1 MLYQFKRND
10 AAFQTI
16 RHFNFFVA
24 FLYQFI
30 SRFYHSYR
38 FNTFLLY
45 GLNVVGNTLPVVSQ
59 CLIGCISVDE
69 KHPMQTGKNIIGN
82 SIQLF
87 LGICSRYLINQ
98 PMMNTIG
105 KTFKSLCKPLLES
118 SYVCILFYNRLSI
131 FGLQLRIRFVCICYK
146 QLLAQR
152 RKCVPIFLKFVN
164 LTVRNASEY
173 GGIDVELLNRVAGI
187 YITRY
192 IQIVTVLTDFI
203 TGHYTGISGN
213 RFAVAYRIGNTFN
226 ITFAQ
231 LVVFSFLDKT
241 FRGIDNQHVVI
252 VTMLFEHHNEGRN
265 TCTKENIGRQSDN
278 GIDVV
283 LLNKVTTDFAFSFT
297 IFISITTEEN
307 PVRKHNRQDSVRF
320 KVMELMK
327 QKGVVSFAFR
337 SYTIILETC
346 IQFTVVGIP
355 LLRIR
360 RIADNSIHVKRFSD
374 VSTVSLQ
381 RPVLFQRVGT
391 AGIYIIRFDT
401 THHQVHTGQVVSVFL
416 QFLSIIFHL
425 VLVFDMASNRFTD
438 SDQQRT

>member
-1 MLYQFKRND
+1 
-10 AAFQTI
+10 
-16 RHFNFFVA
+16 
-24 FLYQFI
+24 
-30 SRFYHSYR
+30 
-38 FNTFLLY
+38 
-45 GLNVVGNTLPVVSQ
+45 
-59 CLIGCISVDE
+59 
-69 KHPMQTGKNIIGN
+69 MQTGKNIIGN
-82 SIQLF
+82 GIQLF

-203 TGHYTGISGN
+203 TRHCTGISGN
-213 RFAVAYRIGNTFN
+213 RFAVAYRIGNTFDV
-226 ITFAQ
+226 TFAQ
-231 LVVFSFLDKT
+231 LVVFPFLYKT
-241 FRGIDNQHVVI
+241 LRGINNQHIVI
-252 VTMLFEHHNEGRN
+252 ATMLFEHHDEGRD
-265 TCTKENIGRQSDN
+265 TCTKEDIGRQSDN

-283 LLNKVTTDFAFSFT
+283 LLNQVTTYFAFPFA
-297 IFISITTEEN
+297 IFIGIATEEN
-307 PVRKHNRQDSVRF
+307 SMRKYNCQDAVWF

-337 SYTIILETC
+337 SYTIILETR

-355 LLRIR
+355 LLRIW
-360 RIADNSIHVKRFSD
+360 RIADNGIHVQRFAD
-374 VSTVSLQ
+374 VTTVGLQ
-381 RPVLFQRVGT
+381 RPVLFQRVST
-391 AGIYIIRFDT
+391 TGIYIIRFDT
-401 THHQVHTGQVVSVFL
+401 THYQVHTG
-416 QFLSIIFHL
+416 
-425 VLVFDMASNRFTD
+425 
-438 SDQQRT
+438 